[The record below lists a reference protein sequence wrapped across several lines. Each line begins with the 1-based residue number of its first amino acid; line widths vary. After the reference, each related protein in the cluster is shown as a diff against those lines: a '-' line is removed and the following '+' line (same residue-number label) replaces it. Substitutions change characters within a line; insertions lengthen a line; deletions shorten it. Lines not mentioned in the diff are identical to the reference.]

1 MCGSVLG
8 QSQISQLSGV
18 SLVRVVSAVL
28 LVAACLVSLENSWH
42 VRQGLQEDGRV
53 SGDQMMLSSMI
64 LKREIGQPACQSEQS
79 PVS

>member
-42 VRQGLQEDGRV
+42 VRQGLQEEGEGV
-53 SGDQMMLSSMI
+53 G
-64 LKREIGQPACQSEQS
+64 
-79 PVS
+79 